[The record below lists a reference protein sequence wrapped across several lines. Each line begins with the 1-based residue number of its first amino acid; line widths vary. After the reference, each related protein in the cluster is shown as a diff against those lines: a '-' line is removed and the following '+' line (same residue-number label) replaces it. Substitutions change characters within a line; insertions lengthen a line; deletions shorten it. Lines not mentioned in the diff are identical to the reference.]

1 MTIARKPAVKKAA
14 KKAAKKPATKKAAKR
29 VVRNDIH
36 GANVA
41 PWKAAAPPKPPR
53 K

>member
-1 MTIARKPAVKKAA
+1 MTIAKKSAVKKMA
-14 KKAAKKPATKKAAKR
+14 KKAAKKPATKKAAEPAA
-29 VVRNDIH
+29 RNNTH

-41 PWKAAAPPKPPR
+41 PWKAAEPPKPPR